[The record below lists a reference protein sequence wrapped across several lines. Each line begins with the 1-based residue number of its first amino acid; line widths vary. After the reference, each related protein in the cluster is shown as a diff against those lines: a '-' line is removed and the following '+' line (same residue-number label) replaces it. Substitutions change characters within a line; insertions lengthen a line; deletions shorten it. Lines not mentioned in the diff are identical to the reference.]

1 MAKNVWFYE
10 CIIKKQ
16 GSNCCSHCSRSVSSI
31 ISFGLYLVCLCVCLS
46 VPPIGLINIGLL
58 LLHIPFSLIISPE
71 VLFYNSLFLVLVD
84 IPMGHISYLLFQ
96 LKLCSPFYKPLFLVL
111 VNMSKTYLSLS
122 WGAHSTMALA
132 LIHML
137 EATFYTFY
145 LSWSCAHPF
154 TSPIPGIS
162 GYTHRAHLT

>member
-16 GSNCCSHCSRSVSSI
+16 GSNCCSHCSRSVSST
-31 ISFGLYLVCLCVCLS
+31 ISFGLSLVCLFVCLS

-84 IPMGHISYLLFQ
+84 IPMGHISYLLFE

-111 VNMSKTYLSLS
+111 VNIPIGHISHNLFEPKLS
-122 WGAHSTMALA
+122 
-132 LIHML
+132 
-137 EATFYTFY
+137 
-145 LSWSCAHPF
+145 
-154 TSPIPGIS
+154 SPILQWP
-162 GYTHRAHLT
+162 